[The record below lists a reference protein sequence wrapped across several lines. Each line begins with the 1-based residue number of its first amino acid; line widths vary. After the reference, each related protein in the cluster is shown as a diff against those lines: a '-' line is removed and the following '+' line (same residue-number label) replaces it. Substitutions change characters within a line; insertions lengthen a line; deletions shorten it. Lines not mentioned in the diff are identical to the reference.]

1 MSYNAATH
9 SETVHRKE
17 RGRYLGDLVYGAN
30 DGIITTFAVVSGATG
45 ATLVPG
51 VIIILGLANLIGDA
65 ISMGLSNY
73 LSLRSRRDFER
84 SQRAIEE
91 YEIEKFPEHERA
103 ETVEILERWGIADE
117 RIPAVLADIT
127 ANKKGW
133 VDLMMRNELDIVE
146 QEDGPP
152 SKHGFATAAAFVVAG
167 SLPLIPYVF
176 GSPAAYQFN
185 VSIAAAAISLFTV
198 GAARTIVTGTRWLRS
213 GFEMLA
219 VGGLAAAAA
228 YAVGAAVKLLFGIAV

>member
-1 MSYNAATH
+1 MSYSAPIH

-17 RGRYLGDLVYGAN
+17 RGRYIGDLVYGAN

-45 ATLVPG
+45 ATLIPG
-51 VIIILGLANLIGDA
+51 VIIILGLANLIGDG

-73 LSLRSRRDFER
+73 LALRSRRDFER

-91 YEIEKFPEHERA
+91 YEIEKFPEHERQ
-103 ETVEILERWGIADE
+103 ETVEILQRWGIADE

-152 SKHGFATAAAFVVAG
+152 SKHGLATGLAFVVAG
-167 SLPLIPYVF
+167 ALPLVPYVF
-176 GSPAAYQFN
+176 NSPAAYQFG
-185 VSIAAAAISLFTV
+185 VSVAATAVSLFAV

-213 GFEMLA
+213 GLEMLM

-228 YAVGAAVKLLFGIAV
+228 FAVGAAVKALFGIVI